1 MLANATCKSPATQ
14 PKNPQTILWI
24 PTQRLIWVC
33 RHRSSVILRTDSS
46 SNKNPPLPWWRAPT
60 RSPHKSENTKNQH
73 GSFHCVLADP
83 PSWYSPYP
91 EQPHSV
97 TFHSYVTILS
107 HIWFVQPSSV
117 PQIRQASAA
126 SCSLLGLGTLLPH
139 TAQNMTWC
147 CPKLLWTTCFRTC
160 CGPPNKS
167 KVRNSDWCRTC
178 INRVE
183 CGILRIQMP
192 EVGDSSSSCLK

>member
-1 MLANATCKSPATQ
+1 VLANATCKSPATQ

-107 HIWFVQPSSV
+107 HIWFVQPSTANS
-117 PQIRQASAA
+117 ASL
-126 SCSLLGLGTLLPH
+126 CRFLLP
-139 TAQNMTWC
+139 TR
-147 CPKLLWTTCFRTC
+147 P
-160 CGPPNKS
+160 
-167 KVRNSDWCRTC
+167 RNSSSAYGAKYDLMLSQ
-178 INRVE
+178 IAVNNLFSHL
-183 CGILRIQMP
+183 LRPSEQVQSKEFRLMQN
-192 EVGDSSSSCLK
+192 VY